1 MLGLDAILN
10 IGGKLIDKLIPDPEA
25 KAKASSQ
32 GAELVAMTPQE
43 FSDYIKKMTGHFA
56 KVVKATGMRPD

>member
-1 MLGLDAILN
+1 
-10 IGGKLIDKLIPDPEA
+10 
-25 KAKASSQ
+25 
-32 GAELVAMTPQE
+32 MTPQE